1 VTIGS
6 EDARWQAE
14 LRSLR
19 EELEQLRAEQKE
31 MAQSIRQLLQTFRTL
46 AAHLGI
52 AGEPY
57 VPKPAERSDDRD
69 MRGFA

>member
-1 VTIGS
+1 MTMGS
-6 EDARWQAE
+6 GEAHWEAE

-19 EELEQLRAEQKE
+19 EEIQRLRDEQKE
-31 MAQSIRQLLQTFRTL
+31 TAQAVRQLVQTFRTL

-57 VPKPAERSDDRD
+57 VAKDSDRSSDRD